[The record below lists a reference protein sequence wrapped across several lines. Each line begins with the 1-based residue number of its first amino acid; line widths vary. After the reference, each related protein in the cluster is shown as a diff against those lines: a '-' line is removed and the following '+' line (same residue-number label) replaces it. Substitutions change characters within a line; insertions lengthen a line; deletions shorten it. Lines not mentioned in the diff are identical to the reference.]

1 VIDLGDIV
9 LLNLQ
14 VLVLLMVVGVEQ
26 VDVGI
31 STVLYVISVYDTSLL
46 LFLSTALNWQ
56 LNVSMEMV
64 WAVRPICILV
74 VPTID
79 VKAAGIML
87 KVAV

>member
-1 VIDLGDIV
+1 MIDLGDIV

-14 VLVLLMVVGVEQ
+14 VLLLLMVVGVEQ

-64 WAVRPICILV
+64 WAVRPIRILV